1 MRLRP
6 PRRGALAL
14 AVLASL
20 ALGACEEGITTPEQ
34 ITELPRALSTGEKAL
49 IQAGN
54 RFAVDLLKRVHAAA
68 PDSTVFLSPLSA
80 SMALGMTM
88 NGAAGATLDQMRSTL
103 GFGALPLA
111 DINASY
117 HDLIALLR
125 SLDSRVDVR
134 VANAL
139 FHRTGFTMEAPFLN
153 VARTSFDAQIQALD
167 FSDASAATTMNG
179 WVKTATGGRIEKIVD
194 PPIDPLT
201 VAFLMNAIYFKGDW
215 TQQFDPKNTQ
225 PATWQRPTLGGQTV
239 RLMHLDEKLPYREGN
254 GWVAADI
261 PYGGEAWSMTVA
273 VPAAGRQIDA
283 VVADLASILD
293 PAATWSKQEVDL
305 YLPKFELSW
314 ERLLNDDLKALGMV
328 DAFDENKADFTAM
341 YRAARE
347 VQLHVKKVKQKT
359 FLAVDEKGTEAAAVT
374 SVEVGPTSAP
384 VKRLVRADRPFLI
397 AIRERL
403 SGTVLFAGLIVKAP
417 GA

>member
-1 MRLRP
+1 MRRLQNLSLTLV
-6 PRRGALAL
+6 ATLAL
-14 AVLASL
+14 T
-20 ALGACEEGITTPEQ
+20 ACEKDPTTPEP
-34 ITELPRALSTGEKAL
+34 IVELPRALSTGEKAL

-54 RFAVDLLKRVHAAA
+54 RFAVGLLGQVHKSA

-88 NGAAGATLDQMRSTL
+88 NGAAGSTLDQMRSTL
-103 GFGALPLA
+103 GFGQMSMA
-111 DINASY
+111 DINTSY

-125 SLDSRVDVR
+125 SLDRKVDVR

-139 FHRTGFTMEAPFLN
+139 FHRTGFTMETPFLN
-153 VARTSFDAQIQALD
+153 TAKSAFDAQIQGLD
-167 FSDASAATTMNG
+167 FNNPAAVETING
-179 WVKTATGGRIEKIVD
+179 WVKTATGGRIDKIVD

-215 TQQFDPKNTQ
+215 TQQFDAKETQ
-225 PATWQRPTLGGQTV
+225 SAAFAAPGGSRTV
-239 RLMHLDEKLPYREGN
+239 RLMHLEEKLPFRAGN
-254 GWVAADI
+254 GWVAADV

-273 VPAAGRQIDA
+273 VPAAGKGLDA

-293 PAATWSKQEVDL
+293 PAATWPKQEVSL
-305 YLPKFELSW
+305 FLPKFELEW
-314 ERLLNDDLKALGMV
+314 ERVLNDDLKALGMV
-328 DAFDENKADFTAM
+328 DAFDPNRADFTAM
-341 YRAARE
+341 YRAARD

-374 SVEVGPTSAP
+374 SVEIGVTSAP
-384 VKRLVRADRPFLI
+384 LVQIVRADRPFLL

-403 SGTVLFAGLIVKAP
+403 SGTVLFAGLIVQAP
-417 GA
+417 GS

>member
-1 MRLRP
+1 MRTRRP
-6 PRRGALAL
+6 TALVL
-14 AVLASL
+14 AVLSTL
-20 ALGACEEGITTPEQ
+20 ALSGCEEGITAPEQ

-54 RFAVDLLKRVHAAA
+54 RFAVDLLGKVHAAA
-68 PDSTVFLSPLSA
+68 PDSTIFLSPLSA

-88 NGAAGATLDQMRSTL
+88 NGAGGATLDQMRATL

-125 SLDSRVDVR
+125 SLDTRVDVR

-167 FSDASAATTMNG
+167 FADAGAATTMNG
-179 WVKTATGGRIEKIVD
+179 WVRTATGGRIEKIVD
-194 PPIDPLT
+194 TPIDPLT

-225 PATWQRPTLGGQTV
+225 QASWQGTGAGEKLV
-239 RLMHLDEKLPYREGN
+239 RLMHLDEKLPYREGS

-273 VPAAGRQIDA
+273 VPAAGRGLDA
-283 VVADLASILD
+283 VVANLASILD
-293 PAATWSKQEVDL
+293 PSAPWSKQDVDL
-305 YLPKFELSW
+305 FLPKFELSW
-314 ERLLNDDLKALGMV
+314 ERLLNEDLKALGMV
-328 DAFDENKADFTAM
+328 DAFDPGKADFTAM
-341 YRAARE
+341 YRAARD

-374 SVEVGPTSAP
+374 SVEVGVTSMP
-384 VKRLVRADRPFLI
+384 VKRVVRADRPFLL

-403 SGTVLFAGLIVKAP
+403 SGTVLFAGLIVQAP

>member
-1 MRLRP
+1 MRTH

-14 AVLASL
+14 AL
-20 ALGACEEGITTPEQ
+20 ALSLVACEKDPTAPEQ

-54 RFAVDLLKRVHAAA
+54 RFAVDLLRKVHTAA

-88 NGAAGATLDQMRSTL
+88 NGATGATLDQMRATL
-103 GFGALPLA
+103 GFGALPLTEV
-111 DINASY
+111 NKSY
-117 HDLIALLR
+117 HDLIELLR
-125 SLDSRVDVR
+125 SLDRKVEVR

-139 FHRTGFTMEAPFLN
+139 FHRTGFTMEAPFLD
-153 VARTSFDAQIQALD
+153 VARTSFEAQIQALN
-167 FSDASAATTMNG
+167 FSDPSAATTMNS
-179 WVKTATGGRIEKIVD
+179 WVRTATGGRIEKIVD

-225 PATWQRPTLGGQTV
+225 SAPFTGPGGTKSV

-273 VPAAGRQIDA
+273 VPAAGKSIAA

-293 PAATWSKQEVDL
+293 PAAAWSEQEVDL
-305 YLPKFELSW
+305 FLPKFELSW

-328 DAFDENKADFTAM
+328 DAFDENKADFTPM
-341 YRAARE
+341 YRAARQ

-359 FLAVDEKGTEAAAVT
+359 FLSVDEKGTEAAAVT
-374 SVEVGPTSAP
+374 SVEIGPTSAP
-384 VKRLVRADRPFLI
+384 VRRVVRADRPFLVV
-397 AIRERL
+397 IRERL
-403 SGTVLFAGLIVKAP
+403 SGTVLFAGLIVQAP